1 MNEQNNNGQPN
12 QPYQPY
18 QGERA
23 ESVPPA
29 QSVPPYQPYQKQQQ
43 VQPVQS
49 QAQQPAQPYQ
59 PYQGQPQPYKMYQ
72 GPPVP
77 PKKKSK
83 WWIWLIVAGVVV
95 LAVVALFL
103 SGVIDVSSGVK
114 RVGNQGAWE
123 AYEYFDTMEE
133 KVDRIMSA
141 SHKEL
146 ADRLDTEP
154 FEAEGDFEIKSDLIE
169 DLGYGIDK
177 LGADFKVKYD
187 LNDLGIQLDLLSL
200 VAADIYLIED
210 EWVISFM
217 GEAYAAEIEIDT
229 DVDLEQEMPLKD
241 RMEALNTISSAGDFS
256 DLLERLMA
264 ELAPAIPD
272 ELTETE
278 TRDVYSPLEDD
289 KVEMKAITTT
299 LEKDDLQDIMITFGE
314 NLEQNEELLD
324 DLQDFLDAIAKTSGE
339 DMDIDDIVEDMIE
352 FDEDDM
358 GEDFTFAWSVYEY
371 KGETVGISFYIENDY
386 EDEIEVFFVTE
397 YTNNAIYTGITA
409 DYNGDEVIHVY
420 CETEYAD
427 DDVDTDALVTISIP
441 EDEYTDAQTISVSLK
456 GTTTI
461 EKEDSTEYEFSGDYK
476 IKLDAGEST
485 VDMGF
490 EGPMEFDFEFS
501 GDCQFGDDLGTI
513 EDDDD
518 WNEIYDQDWGD
529 IEDLMRA
536 IFNMS
541 GTGDFGVGGL
551 GDF

>member
-1 MNEQNNNGQPN
+1 
-12 QPYQPY
+12 
-18 QGERA
+18 
-23 ESVPPA
+23 
-29 QSVPPYQPYQKQQQ
+29 
-43 VQPVQS
+43 
-49 QAQQPAQPYQ
+49 
-59 PYQGQPQPYKMYQ
+59 MYQ
-72 GPPVP
+72 EPPVP

-95 LAVVALFL
+95 LAVGALFL
-103 SGVIDVSSGVK
+103 FGVIDVSSGSVK

-133 KVDRIMSA
+133 KVDKIMSA

-146 ADRLDTEP
+146 SDRLDIEP

-177 LGADFKVKYD
+177 FGADFKVKYD
-187 LNDLGIQLDLLSL
+187 LKDLGIQLDLLSL
-200 VAADIYLIED
+200 IAADLYLIED

-217 GEAYAAEIEIDT
+217 GEAYAAEIETDT
-229 DVDLEQEMPLKD
+229 DVDLEQKMPLKD

-256 DLLERLMA
+256 NLLERVMV

-299 LEKDDLQDIMITFGE
+299 LEKDDLQDIMVKFGE

-352 FDEDDM
+352 VDEDDM

-386 EDEIEVFFVTE
+386 EDEIEVFLITE
-397 YTNNAIYTGITA
+397 YTNNTVYTGITA
-409 DYNGDEVIHVY
+409 DYNGDEVMNVY
-420 CETEYAD
+420 CEMEYDD
-427 DDVDTDALVTISIP
+427 DDVNTDALVTINIP
-441 EDEYTDAQTISVSLK
+441 EDEYTDAQTISVSIK

-461 EKEDSTEYEFSGDYK
+461 EKDDSTEYEFSGDFK

-485 VDMGF
+485 ADMGLD
-490 EGPMEFDFEFS
+490 GPMEFGFEFS
-501 GDCQFGDDLGTI
+501 GDCEFGNDLGTI

-529 IEDLMRA
+529 LEDLMRT

-551 GDF
+551 GGF